1 MRIVQIANF
10 YSTKSGG
17 IRTSMIELGKQY
29 AQQGHECWHFVPGRK
44 FQIKV
49 AEFGEIIEF
58 PSFKIPFSGGY
69 RIILKTK
76 LVLKK
81 LAQISPDVIELHD
94 RLTLLSVAKWAKQN
108 NIRVVIFAHEV
119 LNKVIRAF
127 IPIPLAFENSVK
139 KWNIKT
145 AKVADKI
152 VCTTE
157 FAAQEFRGINAINIE
172 KIPLGVDH
180 GMFNPQKK
188 SEFVKNNYAPD
199 GILLVLASR
208 LSKEKDPEF
217 AFEVLAN
224 LVKNN
229 VNAYLLVVGAGPLKK
244 HLKKKYYDLP
254 VTFKG
259 FISDRNQLSIL
270 LASADVLL
278 APGPNETFCL
288 AALEAMAAGT
298 PVLARE
304 ESALREVVL
313 FDGGGLAN
321 RDVNRWTRLINR
333 LTNEKNASD
342 KARKHALKYSWGKTA
357 DLLVELYKSE
367 ISTSER
373 KHYEYR

>member
-29 AQQGHECWHFVPGRK
+29 ALQGHECWHFVPGRK

-58 PSFKIPFSGGY
+58 PSLKIPFSGGY

-81 LAQISPDVIELHD
+81 LSQISPDVIELHD

-127 IPIPLAFENSVK
+127 IPIPLALENSIK

-145 AKVADKI
+145 AKIADKI

-157 FAAQEFRGINAINIE
+157 FAAQEFRSINATNIE

-180 GMFNPQKK
+180 SMFNPQKK
-188 SEFVKNNYAPD
+188 SDFVKNSYAPD

-208 LSKEKDPEF
+208 LSKEKDPEL
-217 AFEVLAN
+217 AFEVLEN

-333 LTNEKNASD
+333 LANEKNARD
-342 KARKHALKYSWGKTA
+342 KTRKHALKYSWGKSA

-367 ISTSER
+367 IDTSES